1 VRRRRAFVPEPAVT
15 LVLVELGILAVA
27 QWFGGTP
34 WTVIVALALVVESIG
49 GLTPRGL
56 WRIAAALVWVVAFHA
71 TGDRELFFPYSM
83 QLAAHVGLRLAERD
97 LRVGIAGGVMMA
109 TVFLASRIVQ
119 RATPRVLAVEG
130 AVVVAILVGLVTIRQ
145 FLPARGRGWPDV
157 ALALGASLAA
167 YAGLAL

>member
-1 VRRRRAFVPEPAVT
+1 
-15 LVLVELGILAVA
+15 
-27 QWFGGTP
+27 
-34 WTVIVALALVVESIG
+34 
-49 GLTPRGL
+49 
-56 WRIAAALVWVVAFHA
+56 
-71 TGDRELFFPYSM
+71 M

-130 AVVVAILVGLVTIRQ
+130 AVVVAILVGLFTIRQ